1 VRIAVEN
8 IKCGGCAASI
18 RKGLLGME
26 GIAGVEV
33 DIEAGVVEVHWHAPG
48 TAPRMPGSGT
58 AGTMAADTDKLDN
71 PASGMVVQ
79 PALESPESP
88 ESPESLESAERRAQ
102 VVSCLQGM
110 GYPETGSVQG
120 LKAASAKARSFV
132 SCAVGRLQ
140 T

>member
-1 VRIAVEN
+1 MRIAVEN

-79 PALESPESP
+79 PALKSS
-88 ESPESLESAERRAQ
+88 ESPESLEAADRRAM

-120 LKAASAKARSFV
+120 LKAAGAKARSFV